1 MATRNRLILLIRK
14 YTFNK
19 YVSAILFALLTSI
32 AVIRALHQIYIINV
46 AKEFFRYS
54 HWWQIPFNL
63 FLWWQW
69 FLFLPLIYWVTVSL
83 SHKSRTV
90 YYWALIYIVLPVC
103 IIVIRQAIASI
114 VMVLGLRE
122 DEFVDLLFRRTIYN
136 RWIWLDFVAY
146 FSIVITVRIVE
157 YQKINALNRL
167 KYTQLH
173 SRLVQ
178 SQLNALKS
186 QLRPHFLF
194 NTLNSVST
202 SIVLQENEEAKRMST
217 LIKSFLKTTLDEN
230 EQQEI
235 QFEQELR
242 FINQYLEIEGVRF
255 GDKLKVQQNIAL
267 ETLQAMVPS
276 FILLPLVENSM
287 YHAVAQSRYGGIIQ
301 VSSRKEN
308 QMMIIEVEDNGPDDN
323 ELVPRKKSQEGV
335 GIKITKERLYYL
347 FGDQQ
352 ALMFE
357 NSALGGLKVIIRI
370 PFREVSY
377 EAENMS
383 YSLTSMDL

>member
-1 MATRNRLILLIRK
+1 MATWNRFIVLLRK
-14 YTFNK
+14 YSFNK
-19 YVSAILFALLTSI
+19 YVSAILFGLLTSI
-32 AVIRALHQIYIINV
+32 AVIRALQQIYVINA

-90 YYWALIYIVLPVC
+90 YYGALIYIVLPAS
-103 IIVIRQAIASI
+103 IIIIRQAIASM

-122 DEFVDLLFRRTIYN
+122 DEFVDLLLRRTIYN
-136 RWIWLDFVAY
+136 RWIWLDIVAY

-157 YQKINALNRL
+157 FQKKNALDRL

-178 SQLNALKS
+178 SQVNALKS

-202 SIVLQENEEAKRMST
+202 SIILQENEEAKRMLT
-217 LIKSFLKTTLDEN
+217 LIKNFLKTTVDEN

-235 QFEQELR
+235 PFEQELR

-255 GDKLKVQQNIAL
+255 GDKLKVQQNIAP
-267 ETLQAMVPS
+267 ETLQALVPS
-276 FILLPLVENSM
+276 FLLLPLVENSM

-301 VSSRKEN
+301 ISSREEN
-308 QMMIIEVEDNGPDDN
+308 HMLVIEVEDNGPDDD

-357 NSALGGLKVIIRI
+357 NSALGGLKVKMRF
-370 PFREVSY
+370 PLREANHVTEDIGY
-377 EAENMS
+377 TG
-383 YSLTSMDL
+383 TSME